1 MSRMMKKPAASK
13 SLKAR
18 GKKPQKPDEKPKET
32 PKGSKDLVPQL
43 RDLSSQ
49 CVCVREAAFASQL
62 LLVLVPLS
70 APTSQLD
77 PSTLEDRDTKV
88 ATVPFEDMAS
98 NAFAVTI
105 TRIQQEALKQAGCK
119 VPTPSEQLALVAE
132 RRAKKTET
140 THISI

>member
-119 VPTPSEQLALVAE
+119 VPTPSEQLALIAE

>member
-1 MSRMMKKPAASK
+1 MKKPAASK

-77 PSTLEDRDTKV
+77 PSTSEDRDTKV

-119 VPTPSEQLALVAE
+119 APTPSEQLALIAE

>member
-1 MSRMMKKPAASK
+1 MKKPAASK
-13 SLKAR
+13 SPKAR

-119 VPTPSEQLALVAE
+119 VPTPSEQLALIAE

>member
-1 MSRMMKKPAASK
+1 MKKPAASK

-49 CVCVREAAFASQL
+49 CVCVRETAFASQL